1 MIAAAIENLEMEEIQ
16 ENVKQ
21 IVNKLENKLGKA
33 EFNESLQSIKDTFD
47 RVQKDSM
54 LKANIKDVIS
64 IVDTKSSKQKMMQK
78 IKKIR

>member
-1 MIAAAIENLEMEEIQ
+1 
-16 ENVKQ
+16 
-21 IVNKLENKLGKA
+21 
-33 EFNESLQSIKDTFD
+33 
-47 RVQKDSM
+47 M